1 MELYTILI
9 RNSKKYTRTA
19 FLFLFLIFGFL
30 TFADEWR
37 VCKEK
42 KTTYQYIVLSENRAG
57 LYTFASSTTYSDG
70 TVIFYCHAEE
80 SDKKIL
86 DDIYTVCERQLERD
100 EFSDIFKYSTD
111 YVQLLRSSNT
121 ITAISFNA
129 DSPEY
134 IEPGLPLIKNHLY
147 FSSWIKK

>member
-1 MELYTILI
+1 MLAIIALI
-9 RNSKKYTRTA
+9 SFLKTR
-19 FLFLFLIFGFL
+19 FLSVSSFISFCQLAI
-30 TFADEWR
+30 
-37 VCKEK
+37 
-42 KTTYQYIVLSENRAG
+42 
-57 LYTFASSTTYSDG
+57 FASSTTYSDG

-121 ITAISFNA
+121 ITAISFNGVL
-129 DSPEY
+129 Y
-134 IEPGLPLIKNHLY
+134 LLITSKLAPVAY
-147 FSSWIKK
+147 LIAKSS